1 MTNMLDWYAGIK
13 ILVIGD
19 VMIDAY
25 TKGVVER
32 MSPEAPVPIVSQC
45 SHFERLGGAANVALN
60 LKALG
65 ADPMVYSIVGNDEA
79 GKALLKLM
87 QEQGLDVAGIIS
99 SNSRKT
105 TVKRRILNGDN
116 QLLRIDEEDTS
127 DLLYT
132 EYSILRLVI
141 GEAIGKQK
149 VNGVVFQDY
158 NKGVL
163 TEQLISDVIGW
174 CHKKN
179 IPMVVD
185 PKKKNF
191 FAYQGVTL
199 FKPNAKELREGLD
212 VTVETSEDLQQAM
225 FTLQQRINC
234 EYLMVTLS
242 DKGVM
247 MLHDGKFHH
256 IPAFPRNIVDV
267 SGAGDTVLSV
277 AALCVATDAPA
288 EAIATLSNIAG
299 GLVCEELGVV
309 PIDMKKFTE
318 EVNRIL
324 S

>member
-1 MTNMLDWYAGIK
+1 MTNMLDWYEGIK

-174 CHKKN
+174 CHKK
-179 IPMVVD
+179 
-185 PKKKNF
+185 KHSH
-191 FAYQGVTL
+191 G
-199 FKPNAKELREGLD
+199 RR
-212 VTVETSEDLQQAM
+212 S
-225 FTLQQRINC
+225 
-234 EYLMVTLS
+234 
-242 DKGVM
+242 
-247 MLHDGKFHH
+247 
-256 IPAFPRNIVDV
+256 
-267 SGAGDTVLSV
+267 
-277 AALCVATDAPA
+277 
-288 EAIATLSNIAG
+288 
-299 GLVCEELGVV
+299 
-309 PIDMKKFTE
+309 
-318 EVNRIL
+318 
-324 S
+324 